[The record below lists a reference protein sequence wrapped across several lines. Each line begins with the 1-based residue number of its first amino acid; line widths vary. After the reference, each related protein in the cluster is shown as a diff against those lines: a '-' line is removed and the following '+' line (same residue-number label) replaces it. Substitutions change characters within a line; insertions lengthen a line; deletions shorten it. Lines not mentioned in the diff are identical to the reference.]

1 MLNAVVDLSHFNTV
15 ADFAQVRDAGIY
27 AIIHKATQGTGYTD
41 PTFAARRDAARAAG
55 LQVGAYHF
63 GTGGDPVGQAEHLLA
78 VAGAGSLL
86 VLDYEDNP
94 QGQSMSLAEAEAFV
108 GRIQA
113 LTGRY
118 PGLYSGNTVKEA
130 LAVAGIASPDQTELS
145 RCWFWLAEYGQAP
158 ELPSIWSTW
167 TLWQYTDGSAGLT
180 PHEVAGIGNCD
191 RDLFNGTQA
200 ELEAFWA
207 ANSGS

>member
-1 MLNAVVDLSHFNTV
+1 MLNAVVDLSHYNAV
-15 ADFAQVRDAGIY
+15 ADFAQVRDTGIY

-41 PTFAARRDAARAAG
+41 PSFAARRAAARAAG
-55 LQVGAYHF
+55 LQFGAYHF
-63 GTGGDPVGQAEHLLA
+63 GTADDPIAQAEHLVA
-78 VAGAGSLL
+78 VAGTDPLL
-86 VLDYEDNP
+86 VLDYESDP

-108 GRIQA
+108 ERIQA

-130 LAVAGIASPDQTELS
+130 LAAAGIASPGQSVLS

-158 ELPSIWSTW
+158 EIPPIWITC

-180 PHEVAGIGNCD
+180 PHEVAGIGSCD

-200 ELEAFWA
+200 GLAAFWA
-207 ANSGS
+207 ANSG